1 MVILDSICEG
11 TVLGTGIKGSGD
23 LIKKSV
29 KLDLEA
35 ILNELRVNLEN
46 NYKDLAHDA
55 LKKLQITLDT
65 YKDNGAMKEK
75 DYLKYKKIADDYS
88 KRMENYHH

>member
-1 MVILDSICEG
+1 MVILDSICEASA
-11 TVLGTGIKGSGD
+11 LGTRIKGSGN

-29 KLDLEA
+29 KLELEA

-55 LKKLQITLDT
+55 LKKLHSTLEE
-65 YKDNGAMKEK
+65 YLEKGLLKEK
-75 DYLKYKKIADDYS
+75 DYARYKKIADDYS
-88 KRMENYHH
+88 VKMADYHH

>member
-1 MVILDSICEG
+1 MLKRGIRMELDN
-11 TVLGTGIKGSGD
+11 LLKD
-23 LIKKSV
+23 LQM
-29 KLDLEA
+29 
-35 ILNELRVNLEN
+35 NLEN

-55 LKKLQITLDT
+55 LKKLQITLNT